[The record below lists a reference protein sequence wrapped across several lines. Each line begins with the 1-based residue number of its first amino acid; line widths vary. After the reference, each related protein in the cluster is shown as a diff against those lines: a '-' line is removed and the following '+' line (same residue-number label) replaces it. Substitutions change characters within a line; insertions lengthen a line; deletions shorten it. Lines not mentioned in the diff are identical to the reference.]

1 MYYASNSNLII
12 ESSQKFHRMI
22 LLKQLPDHH
31 PLLHLLCFVIAT
43 CLWVFRVVFAATIAV
58 VVHMLFP
65 PIALLSVLLR
75 KVALLHDVPTVEEDL
90 ITISPICTQHD
101 QGVNELERV
110 LSSDLLC

>member
-1 MYYASNSNLII
+1 MYYASNLNLII
-12 ESSQKFHRMI
+12 ESLQKSNRMI
-22 LLKQLPDHH
+22 LLMQLPGHH
-31 PLLHLLCFVIAT
+31 PLLHLLCFVIVT
-43 CLWVFRVVFAATIAV
+43 CLWVVRVVFAETIAV

-65 PIALLSVLLR
+65 PITLLSVLLG

-90 ITISPICTQHD
+90 ITISPICTQRD